1 MARFN
6 PHLCSFRD
14 NLPDIK
20 KGEAMFSGTAPTLRV
35 ESVSGLPIND
45 YRIRGRQVEVRT
57 FSSLER
63 KPVPA
68 RAARPMMVPWRTLS
82 EEEILI
88 HLSLK
93 TPVAAWL
100 KRRMESRL
108 GPHDFMD
115 LVL

>member
-1 MARFN
+1 
-6 PHLCSFRD
+6 
-14 NLPDIK
+14 
-20 KGEAMFSGTAPTLRV
+20 MFSGAAPTLRV
-35 ESVSGLPIND
+35 ESVDGLPIND
-45 YRIRGRQVEVRT
+45 YRIRGRQVEIRT
-57 FSSLER
+57 FSSLGR

-82 EEEILI
+82 EDEILI
-88 HLSLK
+88 HLSLQ

>member
-1 MARFN
+1 
-6 PHLCSFRD
+6 
-14 NLPDIK
+14 
-20 KGEAMFSGTAPTLRV
+20 MFSGAAPTLRV
-35 ESVSGLPIND
+35 ESVNGLPIND
-45 YRIRGRQVEVRT
+45 YRIRGHEVELRT
-57 FSSLER
+57 FSSPGR
-63 KPVPA
+63 KPMQG
-68 RAARPMMVPWRTLS
+68 RAARPMTVPWRTLS
-82 EEEILI
+82 ADEIWV